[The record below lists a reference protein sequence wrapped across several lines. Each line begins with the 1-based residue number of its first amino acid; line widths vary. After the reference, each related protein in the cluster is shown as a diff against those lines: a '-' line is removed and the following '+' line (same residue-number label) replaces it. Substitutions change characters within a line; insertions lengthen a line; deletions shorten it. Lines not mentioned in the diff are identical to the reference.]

1 MFNQVGPLEIAV
13 VLGIVLLVFGPKR
26 LPQAG
31 RALGRSMREFK
42 ESLTAHHDSDE
53 LDEGSKG
60 SAPSADSSAD
70 KVAAA
75 TDSIADDAAGK
86 PASSGDA

>member
-1 MFNQVGPLEIAV
+1 MFNQVGPLEIVV

-53 LDEGSKG
+53 LEEGQKAAAPATA
-60 SAPSADSSAD
+60 SAPES
-70 KVAAA
+70 
-75 TDSIADDAAGK
+75 T
-86 PASSGDA
+86 PASSGVPPHEAGKSDSNGSA

>member
-1 MFNQVGPLEIAV
+1 MFNQVGPLEIVV

-42 ESLTAHHDSDE
+42 ESLTGHHDSDE
-53 LDEGSKG
+53 LEEGQKAAVPATA
-60 SAPSADSSAD
+60 SAPES
-70 KVAAA
+70 
-75 TDSIADDAAGK
+75 T
-86 PASSGDA
+86 PASSGVPPHEAGKSDSNGSA

>member
-1 MFNQVGPLEIAV
+1 MFNQVGPLEIVV

-53 LDEGSKG
+53 LEEGQKAAAPATG
-60 SAPSADSSAD
+60 SAQESTPAASS
-70 KVAAA
+70 VPPHE
-75 TDSIADDAAGK
+75 AGK
-86 PASSGDA
+86 SDSNGSA